1 METKSAPSSSLAT
14 SDGWIPSFSIQTFV
28 NLSTFRF
35 RRNPDPFINER
46 NKPFF
51 VGEDIIILC
60 ADFISEEIGV

>member
-14 SDGWIPSFSIQTFV
+14 TDGWIPSFSIQTFV

-35 RRNPDPFINER
+35 RRNPDPFNES
-46 NKPFF
+46 NKMFF
-51 VGEDIIILC
+51 VGEDIMILC

>member
-1 METKSAPSSSLAT
+1 METKSVPSSSLAT

-35 RRNPDPFINER
+35 RRNPDPFNER